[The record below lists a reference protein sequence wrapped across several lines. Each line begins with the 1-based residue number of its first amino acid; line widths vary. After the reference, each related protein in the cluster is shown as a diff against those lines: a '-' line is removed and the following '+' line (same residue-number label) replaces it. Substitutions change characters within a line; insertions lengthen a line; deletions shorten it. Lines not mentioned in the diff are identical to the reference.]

1 MRRLSIFAI
10 FCALSAMPGF
20 AAGKGPEVD
29 LVDNK
34 LSINADTIALGRLMR
49 LVDLATGMKSKV
61 PPELANRNVSV
72 RFSGLNIS
80 DGVRK
85 IFEGQPIDY
94 FVVPG
99 QGVIVTASSQSLNG
113 TESVPVY
120 NSPGQQPFEPPQ
132 DFQTGI
138 QGQVQPATIQTPFGP
153 VANPRAQPQ
162 QPNAALAAPGQNT
175 LFPGTIQ
182 QNPLNQNQPQPQNPF
197 APNGPTV
204 GIQPTTTP
212 FGTPSPF
219 ATPTQPQPQGQPA
232 PNNQNN
238 NLFANPFNN
247 GTQPR
252 TP

>member
-1 MRRLSIFAI
+1 MRRLSILAI
-10 FCALSAMPGF
+10 FCALSALPSF

-34 LSINADTIALGRLMR
+34 LSINADTITLGRLLR

-72 RFSGLNIS
+72 RFSGLSLS

-120 NSPGQQPFEPPQ
+120 NSPGQQAFDQQLPQ
-132 DFQTGI
+132 DFQQGI
-138 QGQVQPATIQTPFGP
+138 PGQVQPATIQTPFGP
-153 VANPRAQPQ
+153 VANPRAQQ
-162 QPNAALAAPGQNT
+162 QPNAALATPGQNT
-175 LFPGTIQ
+175 LFPGTVQ
-182 QNPLNQNQPQPQNPF
+182 QNPQNQQQSQNPF

-219 ATPTQPQPQGQPA
+219 ATPSQPQAQPA
-232 PNNQNN
+232 PNNNTNN

-247 GTQPR
+247 GAQPR
-252 TP
+252 NP